1 MNMKILDLGCGKR
14 KYPKSIGIDF
24 NPNIDADIVHD
35 LNTYPYPLKDNT
47 FDMVHASHILEHLDD
62 TVKTMNEIHR
72 ICKPNAKI
80 IIRVPHFSQAG
91 AWANPTH
98 RRAFATYTFNYF
110 TKESKE
116 QYINKY
122 FEIKKI
128 KMNYTMPFERHNLWK
143 SCVTKIMNF
152 LANANQWFCE
162 RVWCYWV
169 GGFSEIYFELK
180 VIK

>member
-1 MNMKILDLGCGKR
+1 MKILDLGCGKR

-24 NPNIDADIVHD
+24 SPNTDADIVHD
-35 LNTYPYPLKDNT
+35 LNKYPYPFNDNA

-98 RRAFATYTFNYF
+98 RRAFATYTFDYFEKNSSEKYSDKYFKVVKKRLNYLLEPNYHKTWKIIIWKIINYF
-110 TKESKE
+110 A
-116 QYINKY
+116 
-122 FEIKKI
+122 
-128 KMNYTMPFERHNLWK
+128 NL
-143 SCVTKIMNF
+143 N
-152 LANANQWFCE
+152 LWFCE
-162 RVWCYWV
+162 RVWCYWF